1 MVTYEA
7 MNMLF
12 QFGMFLAAIVTTV
25 VAIMALYTNKKSN
38 HPPLTSKYA
47 GWLLF

>member
-12 QFGMFLAAIVTTV
+12 QFGMFLAATATATV
-25 VAIMALYTNKKSN
+25 AMVALFINRKK
-38 HPPLTSKYA
+38 
-47 GWLLF
+47 